1 MIRPGVKRLFR
12 LALRRPDVAREHVD
26 EEIAL
31 HLELRAKQL
40 EAQGLTPKEALR
52 EARRRF
58 GDTPAARRSLQATA
72 ERRENRMRLREWLD
86 DLRQDVRFG
95 LRSLWHHRVA
105 SGFVVLT
112 FALGIGVNATMFGVV
127 NTLMFRPPPGI
138 ANSDGIV
145 RLYYAYPKPNGGGYA
160 ANQITGFGTY
170 EALRDNA
177 HAFESVAA
185 YFANETSIGR
195 GDNARS
201 LKAVLVT
208 ASFFRALGTRPA
220 LGRLF
225 RPDEERAEGTKT
237 VVLGYGL
244 WKDRF
249 NGDRAV
255 LGRTVDIGGRPYTVI
270 GVAPEGF
277 TGINLEQV
285 DAWLPIAAATTMFA
299 PSALTHANSY
309 WLSTFARLRPG
320 VSKEVAAAEAT
331 AAFAFEHAKEP
342 YMKGARVVLAP
353 LPVGRA
359 PTMSADTK
367 VALWLGAVSVL
378 VLLVACANVAN
389 LLLARAASRSHEIA
403 VRLSLGAGRWR
414 IARQLLTE
422 SLMLAACG
430 GAVALV
436 LTAWT
441 SSVVRHVIMP
451 DVAVAR
457 AMSWPVL
464 GFAGAVAVATGL
476 LCGLAPVTVGV
487 RSDLNATLM
496 GRGHV
501 PAGRFRVQRTLVA
514 VQVAF
519 TVLLLAGSGLFVR
532 SLRNVRDKDL
542 GMDVRHLLYARVDF
556 RSAGL
561 SNADAVA
568 AYQAMLAR
576 VRAVPGVATASISI
590 GEPFRSGWGT
600 SIVPTSGA
608 AAAVKQPLAAPMGR
622 AVSDG
627 FFAATGRRFIAG
639 RSFTAAE
646 HRASAHVAIISEQ
659 AAKYYWGDASPVGA
673 CIRTDRGPQ
682 SDRTPEPCETIVGVV
697 ADSPQWQITA
707 TPIQEL
713 YVPIETQATN
723 PYLPGISAMEV
734 RTVGDPAAMVERV
747 RRAMLA
753 AGPNIPYPSV
763 TPLTDELDPQYH
775 SWTLGADMFSA
786 FGTLALVLAAV
797 GLYGVLTYAVVQR
810 TRELGIRAALGAQ
823 RGALVRMVVASG
835 IETAAV
841 GAALGV
847 AGAVGAGRF
856 IASLLYQVSPRDPA
870 SLAEAAIVLLVVA
883 GLASYLPA
891 TRAARADPMTVL
903 RSD

>member
-12 LALRRPDVAREHVD
+12 LALRRRDVVHENVD

-31 HLELRAKQL
+31 HLEMRAKQL
-40 EAQGLTPKEALR
+40 EAQGLTPDEARR
-52 EARRRF
+52 EARHRF
-58 GDTPAARRSLQATA
+58 GDTPATRRSLRASA
-72 ERRENRMRLREWLD
+72 EHREDRLRVREWLD
-86 DLRQDVRFG
+86 ELRQDARFG
-95 LRSLWHHRVA
+95 LRSLWHHRIA

-127 NTLMFRPPPGI
+127 DTLMFRPPAGI
-138 ANSDGIV
+138 AHPNGIV
-145 RLYYAYPKPNGGGYA
+145 RLYYAFPKPGGGGFSST
-160 ANQITGFGTY
+160 QITGFGTY

-177 HAFESVAA
+177 HGFQEVAA
-185 YFANETSIGR
+185 YWAHETSIGR

-220 LGRLF
+220 LGRFF
-225 RPDEERAEGTKT
+225 RPDEERAEGAKT

-249 NGDRAV
+249 NGDRGV
-255 LGRTVDIGGRPYTVI
+255 LGRTVDVGGQPYTVI

-277 TGINLEQV
+277 TGINLERV
-285 DAWLPIAAATTMFA
+285 DAWLPIGSATTMFS
-299 PSALTHANSY
+299 PSALLHGSSY
-309 WLSTFARLRPG
+309 WLSTLARIRPG
-320 VSKEVAAAEAT
+320 VSKELAAAEAT
-331 AAFAFEHAKEP
+331 AAFTVEHAKEP
-342 YMKGARVVLAP
+342 YTKGARVVLAP
-353 LPVGRA
+353 IPAGRG

-414 IARQLLTE
+414 VARQLFTE
-422 SLMLAACG
+422 SLMLATAG
-430 GAVALV
+430 GAVALI

-441 SSVVRHVIMP
+441 SSAVRHLIMP
-451 DVAVAR
+451 DVAVSR
-457 AMSWPVL
+457 SMSWPML
-464 GFAGAVAVATGL
+464 GFAAAVAVTTGL
-476 LCGLAPVTVGV
+476 LCGLAPVSVGI
-487 RSDLNATLM
+487 RSDLNAALM
-496 GRGHV
+496 GRGHA
-501 PAGRFRVQRTLVA
+501 PRGRFRTQRTLVA

-519 TVLLLAGSGLFVR
+519 TVLLLAGAGLFIR

-542 GMDVRHLLYARVDF
+542 GMDVRHLLYASVDF
-556 RSAGL
+556 RSGGF
-561 SNADAVA
+561 SQADALA
-568 AYQAMLAR
+568 AYTEMLAR
-576 VRAVPGVATASISI
+576 VRAVPGVTAASISI

-600 SIVPTSGA
+600 WIVPKTGA

-627 FFAATGRRFIAG
+627 FFTATGRRFIAG
-639 RSFTAAE
+639 RPFDAAE
-646 HRASAHVAIISEQ
+646 HRASAHVAVINET
-659 AAKYYWGDASPVGA
+659 AAKYYWGNANPAGA
-673 CIRTDRGPQ
+673 CISTDRGPQ
-682 SDRTPEPCETIVGVV
+682 SDRTPEPCSTIVGVV
-697 ADSPQWQITA
+697 ADSPQWQVTA
-707 TPIQEL
+707 APIQEL
-713 YVPIETQATN
+713 YVPIETEASN
-723 PYLPGISAMEV
+723 PFGVSVMEV
-734 RTVGDPAAMVERV
+734 RTAGDPAAMVARV
-747 RRAMLA
+747 RAAMQS

-763 TPLTDELDPQYH
+763 TPLTDVLDPQYR
-775 SWTLGADMFSA
+775 SWILGSEMFSA
-786 FGTLALVLAAV
+786 FGLLTLVLAAV
-797 GLYGVLTYAVVQR
+797 GLYGVLAYSVVQR

-835 IETAAV
+835 IGTAAV

-847 AGAVGAGRF
+847 AGAVGTGRF
-856 IASLLYQVSPRDPA
+856 IASLLYQVSPRDPV
-870 SLAEAAIVLLVVA
+870 SLAEAAAVLLVVA

-891 TRAARADPMTVL
+891 RRAARVDPMTAL

>member
-12 LALRRPDVAREHVD
+12 LALRRRDVAHENVD

-31 HLELRAKQL
+31 HVELRAKQL
-40 EAQGLTPKEALR
+40 EAQGLPPDEALR

-58 GDTPAARRSLQATA
+58 GDTPAARRALRATA
-72 ERRENRMRLREWLD
+72 ERREGRMRIREWFD
-86 DLRQDVRFG
+86 ELRQDVRFG
-95 LRSLWHHRVA
+95 LRSLWQHRVA

-127 NTLMFRPPPGI
+127 DTLMFRPPAGVAQPAG
-138 ANSDGIV
+138 V
-145 RLYYAYPKPNGGGYA
+145 FRLYYAYPKPTGGGYSES
-160 ANQITGFGTY
+160 QIAGFGTY

-177 HAFESVAA
+177 HGFQEVAA
-185 YFANETSIGR
+185 YWANETSIGR
-195 GDNARS
+195 GADARS

-220 LGRLF
+220 LGRFF
-225 RPDEERAEGTKT
+225 RPDEERADGTKT

-255 LGRTVDIGGRPYTVI
+255 LGRTVDIGGQSYTVI

-277 TGINLEQV
+277 TGIDLERV
-285 DAWLPIAAATTMFA
+285 DAWLPIGAATAMFA
-299 PSALTHANSY
+299 PNALEHGDSY
-309 WLSTFARLRPG
+309 WLSTLARIRPG
-320 VSKEVAAAEAT
+320 VSNQVAAAEAT
-331 AAFAFEHAKEP
+331 AAFAVEHEKSP
-342 YMKGARVVLAP
+342 DMMGARVVLAP
-353 LPVGRA
+353 IPVGRG
-359 PTMSADTK
+359 PTMTADTK

-422 SLMLAACG
+422 SLMLAAG
-430 GAVALV
+430 GAAVALV
-436 LTAWT
+436 LTVWS
-441 SSVVRHVIMP
+441 SSVVRRVIMP
-451 DVAVAR
+451 EVAVSG

-476 LCGLAPVTVGV
+476 LCGLAPVTVGM
-487 RSDLNATLM
+487 RSDLNGALI
-496 GRGHV
+496 GRGHA
-501 PAGRFRVQRTLVA
+501 PAGRFRIQRTLVA

-519 TVLLLAGSGLFVR
+519 TVLLLAGAGLFAR
-532 SLRNVRDKDL
+532 SLRNVRHKDL

-561 SNADAVA
+561 SKAGALA
-568 AYQAMLAR
+568 TYRAMLAR
-576 VRAVPGVATASISI
+576 VRAVPGVTAASLSI

-600 SIVPTSGA
+600 WIVPKAGA
-608 AAAVKQPLAAPMGR
+608 AAAVKQPFAAPMGR

-639 RSFTAAE
+639 RSFSAAE
-646 HRASAHVAIISEQ
+646 HRASAHAVIINEQ
-659 AAKYYWGDASPVGA
+659 AAKYYWGDANPVGA
-673 CIRTDRGPQ
+673 CIGTDRGPQ
-682 SDRTPEPCETIVGVV
+682 GDRTPEPCETIVGVV

-713 YVPIETQATN
+713 YVPIETEESG
-723 PYLPGISAMEV
+723 PFDVSAMEV
-734 RTVGDPAAMVERV
+734 RTAGDPAAMVERV
-747 RRAMLA
+747 RRAMLS
-753 AGPNIPYPSV
+753 AGPDIPYPSV
-763 TPLTDELDPQYH
+763 TPLTEQLDPQYH
-775 SWTLGADMFSA
+775 SWTLGADMFGA
-786 FGTLALVLAAV
+786 FGALALVLAAV
-797 GLYGVLTYAVVQR
+797 GLYGVLSYAVVQR

-823 RGALVRMVVASG
+823 RGALVRLVVASG
-835 IETAAV
+835 IGTAAV

-847 AGAVGAGRF
+847 AGAVGAGKF

-870 SLAEAAIVLLVVA
+870 SLAEAAVVLLFVA
-883 GLASYLPA
+883 AVASYLPA
-891 TRAARADPMTVL
+891 RRAARVDPMTAL
-903 RSD
+903 RTD